1 MHMKEYSCQ
10 LTVNEMSD
18 LLSTYSDRLITE
30 MENTI
35 CNFGVYSGKDI
46 NDHIDAIEKK
56 YSVFMKSLKNFN
68 NKTMEYINNN
78 GDSNADGSGYSEK
91 MMMPVSDLEL
101 TVRASNCLR
110 AYDIIYIGDLI
121 SKTKRD
127 LLKITNLGK
136 ISVGQIVN
144 VLNAHGLCLKDE

>member
-1 MHMKEYSCQ
+1 
-10 LTVNEMSD
+10 
-18 LLSTYSDRLITE
+18 
-30 MENTI
+30 
-35 CNFGVYSGKDI
+35 
-46 NDHIDAIEKK
+46 
-56 YSVFMKSLKNFN
+56 
-68 NKTMEYINNN
+68 
-78 GDSNADGSGYSEK
+78 